1 MVQKKQLIKSSA
13 YHLLLSSGRKTLT
26 RVRFSILVLINHKSI
41 KMKRLL
47 SLCFLLSSLF
57 VVSQQTFVLNPAMV
71 NPEDAENFEMLIKK
85 YGKQMAEDAVNDG
98 LIQGWALLKR
108 VPGMGKVEDEKIN
121 YLWVVAY
128 ESPKKYVNRQS
139 WFNTEKKYGIPGEIL
154 FGGVDVERYGSF
166 VYKTEKRYDNSLKA
180 KFIIFN
186 WTFPKN
192 INSAMNVA
200 DKISSSFQKDMKKEG
215 MASWGMATRIIPQ
228 DSDLAPLFFW
238 DAYENMEQVIDHL
251 MYKAAIKNVDQNL
264 LSQLQEELPDGWD
277 SRIVWEFVSSTN

>member
-1 MVQKKQLIKSSA
+1 
-13 YHLLLSSGRKTLT
+13 
-26 RVRFSILVLINHKSI
+26 
-41 KMKRLL
+41 MKRLL
-47 SLCFLLSSLF
+47 PLCFLLSSLF

-85 YGKQMAEDAVNDG
+85 YGKQMAKDAVSAG

-108 VPGMGKVEDEKIN
+108 VPGIGKVEDEKIN

-154 FGGVDVERYGSF
+154 FGGIDVERYGSF
-166 VYKTEKRYDNSLKA
+166 VYKTEKRYDNNLEA

-192 INSAMNVA
+192 INSAMNLA

>member
-1 MVQKKQLIKSSA
+1 
-13 YHLLLSSGRKTLT
+13 
-26 RVRFSILVLINHKSI
+26 
-41 KMKRLL
+41 MKRLL

-85 YGKQMAEDAVNDG
+85 YGKQMAEDAVNTG

-154 FGGVDVERYGSF
+154 FGGIDVERYGSF
-166 VYKTEKRYDNSLKA
+166 VYKTEKRYDNNLKA

-186 WTFPKN
+186 WTYPKN
-192 INSAMNVA
+192 INSAMNLA

>member
-1 MVQKKQLIKSSA
+1 
-13 YHLLLSSGRKTLT
+13 
-26 RVRFSILVLINHKSI
+26 
-41 KMKRLL
+41 MKRLL

-85 YGKQMAEDAVNDG
+85 YGKQMAKDAVSAG

-108 VPGMGKVEDEKIN
+108 VPGMGKVEDEEIN

-154 FGGVDVERYGSF
+154 FGGIDVERYGSF
-166 VYKTEKRYDNSLKA
+166 VYKTEKRYDNNLQA

-192 INSAMNVA
+192 INSAMNLA

>member
-1 MVQKKQLIKSSA
+1 MKK
-13 YHLLLSSGRKTLT
+13 LLS
-26 RVRFSILVLINHKSI
+26 I
-41 KMKRLL
+41 
-47 SLCFLLSSLF
+47 CFLLSSLF

-85 YGKQMAEDAVNDG
+85 YGKQMAEDAVKDG

-139 WFNTEKKYGIPGEIL
+139 WFNTEKKYDIPGEIL
-154 FGGVDVERYGSF
+154 FGGIDVERYGSF
-166 VYKTEKRYDNSLKA
+166 VYKTEKRYDNNLKA

-192 INSAMNVA
+192 INSAMNLA
-200 DKISSSFQKDMKKEG
+200 DKISSSFQKKKKKEG

-238 DAYENMEQVIDHL
+238 DSYENMEQIIDHL
-251 MYKAAIKNVDQNL
+251 MFKAAIKNIDQKL

>member
-1 MVQKKQLIKSSA
+1 
-13 YHLLLSSGRKTLT
+13 
-26 RVRFSILVLINHKSI
+26 
-41 KMKRLL
+41 MKRLL

-85 YGKQMAEDAVNDG
+85 YGKQMAEDAVEAG
-98 LIQGWALLKR
+98 LIQGWAILKR
-108 VPGMGKVEDEKIN
+108 VPGIGKVEDEKIN

-166 VYKTEKRYDNSLKA
+166 VYKTEKRYDNNLQA

-192 INSAMNVA
+192 INSAMNLA

>member
-1 MVQKKQLIKSSA
+1 MKK
-13 YHLLLSSGRKTLT
+13 LLFVS
-26 RVRFSILVLINHKSI
+26 
-41 KMKRLL
+41 
-47 SLCFLLSSLF
+47 FLLTGFF
-57 VVSQQTFVLNPAMV
+57 VFAQQTFVLNPAMV
-71 NPEDAENFEMLIKK
+71 DPEDSENFEMLIKK
-85 YGKQMAEDAVNDG
+85 YGQEMAKDAVKEG

-121 YLWVVAY
+121 FLWVVAY
-128 ESPKKYVNRQS
+128 ESPKKYVNRQN

-154 FGGVDVERYGSF
+154 FGGIDVERYGTY
-166 VYKTEKRYDNSLKA
+166 VYKTEKRYDNNLQP

-192 INSAMNVA
+192 LNSAMDLA

-264 LSQLQEELPDGWD
+264 LSQLQEELPKGWH
-277 SRIVWEFVSSTN
+277 SRVVWEFVATSN

>member
-1 MVQKKQLIKSSA
+1 MKKI
-13 YHLLLSSGRKTLT
+13 
-26 RVRFSILVLINHKSI
+26 
-41 KMKRLL
+41 L

-85 YGKQMAEDAVNDG
+85 YGKQMAEDAVNDE

-128 ESPKKYVNRQS
+128 ESPKKYVNRQR

>member
-1 MVQKKQLIKSSA
+1 MKKI
-13 YHLLLSSGRKTLT
+13 
-26 RVRFSILVLINHKSI
+26 
-41 KMKRLL
+41 L

-57 VVSQQTFVLNPAMV
+57 VVSQQTFVLNPSMV

>member
-1 MVQKKQLIKSSA
+1 MKFVNLILNKIKP
-13 YHLLLSSGRKTLT
+13 LKF
-26 RVRFSILVLINHKSI
+26 RFFFSHYIYIRGIINHKPI
-41 KMKRLL
+41 KMKKILY
-47 SLCFLLSSLF
+47 LCILLSSLF

-85 YGKQMAEDAVNDG
+85 YGKEMAKDAVSAG
-98 LIQGWALLKR
+98 LIQGWALLKK

-121 YLWVVAY
+121 YLWVVSY
-128 ESPKKYVNRQS
+128 ENPKKYVNRQS

-154 FGGVDVERYGSF
+154 FGGIDVERYGSF
-166 VYKTEKRYDNSLKA
+166 VYKTEKRYDNNLQP

-192 INSAMNVA
+192 LNSAMDLA

-264 LSQLQEELPDGWD
+264 LSQLQVELPDGWH
-277 SRIVWEFVSSTN
+277 SRIVWEFVSTSN